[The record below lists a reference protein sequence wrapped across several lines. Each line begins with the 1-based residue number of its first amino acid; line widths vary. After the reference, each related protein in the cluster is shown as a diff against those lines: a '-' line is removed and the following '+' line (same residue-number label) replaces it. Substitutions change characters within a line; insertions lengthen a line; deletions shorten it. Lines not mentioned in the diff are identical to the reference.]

1 MNRRSHRRLG
11 CIGAVFALGLSCASY
26 AQVLPPVNLPELPV
40 RTPLDIGGTVE
51 RTVDA
56 TDPRRLRELRKLR
69 VNDLLRT
76 NRQAMEADPR
86 GEPILRNEVVAVS
99 PTQEALNTART
110 AGFEVVRTRT
120 LDDLDIAVVVLRAPP
135 GMSTRRA
142 LRELRE
148 ADPQGTYDFNH
159 VYVGTGQVGTGQV
172 GTGQVGAAT
181 TDAQPA
187 SSSRWTSGSQPDA
200 RIGMI
205 DGGVDRQHVV
215 FNNVTIHEHGCDVP
229 TPSQHGTAVASLIA
243 GRTETFHGS
252 APGAALYVA
261 DVYCNAPGGGAVDAI
276 AAGFGWLARERVPV
290 INVSLVGPA
299 NATLERI
306 VRVMIA
312 RGHLIVAA
320 VGNDGPSA
328 KPLYPA
334 AYDGV
339 IAVTGVDARNRV
351 LLEACRGKH
360 VDFAAPGSD
369 MSAAASGEIY
379 ALVRGTSFA
388 APIVSGLLATHLAQP
403 DRAHAAAAIAA
414 LIAEA
419 TDLGA
424 RGPDRIYGNGLVGQA
439 ARIKLAP

>member
-1 MNRRSHRRLG
+1 MNRRLHRWLG
-11 CIGAVFALGLSCASY
+11 CTGAVLALALSCAAH
-26 AQVLPPVNLPELPV
+26 AQIVPPVNLPELPV
-40 RTPLDIGGTVE
+40 RTPLDVGGTLD
-51 RTVDA
+51 RTLEA
-56 TDPRRLRELRKLR
+56 ADPRRLRELRRLR
-69 VNDLLRT
+69 ITDLLRR
-76 NRQAMEADPR
+76 NRASLEADPR
-86 GEPILRNEVVAVS
+86 GEPILRSEVVAIS
-99 PTQEALNTART
+99 PTEAALNAARA
-110 AGFEVVRTRT
+110 AGFELARTRT

-159 VYVGTGQVGTGQV
+159 VYVGTGQVE
-172 GTGQVGAAT
+172 AT
-181 TDAQPA
+181 AIDSPTP
-187 SSSRWTSGSQPDA
+187 SSRWTSGSPPVDA
-200 RIGMI
+200 RVGMI
-205 DGGVDRQHVV
+205 DGGVDRHHAA
-215 FNNVTIHEHGCDVP
+215 FKDVTIHEHGCEAAA
-229 TPSQHGTAVASLIA
+229 PSQHGTAVASLIA
-243 GRTETFHGS
+243 GRTATFHGS
-252 APGAALYVA
+252 APGAELYVA

-276 AAGFGWLARERVPV
+276 AAAFGWLAREHVPV

-299 NATLERI
+299 NATLERV
-306 VRVMIA
+306 VRVMVA

-339 IAVTGVDARNRV
+339 IAVTGVDAKNRV

-369 MSAAASGEIY
+369 MSAATSGEIY

-403 DRAHAAAAIAA
+403 DRTHADAAIAA

-424 RGPDRIYGNGLVGQA
+424 RGPDKIYGNGLVGQA
-439 ARIKLAP
+439 ARIKL